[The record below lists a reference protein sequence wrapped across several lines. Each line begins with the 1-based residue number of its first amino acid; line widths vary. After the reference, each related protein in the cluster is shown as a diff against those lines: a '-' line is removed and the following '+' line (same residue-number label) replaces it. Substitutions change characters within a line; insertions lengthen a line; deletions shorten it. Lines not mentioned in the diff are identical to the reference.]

1 VGALVCGA
9 AAQSA
14 EAPEV
19 TFRSNVTEV
28 RLAFSTTDQNNRV
41 VPEVRPTDFAV
52 VDQDRVVREFRSFSR
67 TEFTHMEVAILL
79 DASGS
84 MTPKFK
90 QELSK
95 ALELINETG
104 NVVESLSIVSFRGD
118 QAIALCEHN
127 CRSLDVQTQVAALQS
142 GGVTPLYDT
151 IVFASHVL
159 FRHSDEHSRK
169 ILILLSDGMDTISI
183 HSLSNA
189 VDSLLHNDV
198 SIYSVDLSP
207 KPHAAEG
214 TPVLRDLA
222 AATGGRYVPVE
233 DGIAKMLDA
242 VREDFRATYTVVYRL
257 PNHAEGFHEVRLLP
271 THQLGLQF
279 HCRRGYY
286 YPNSED

>member
-1 VGALVCGA
+1 
-9 AAQSA
+9 
-14 EAPEV
+14 V

-67 TEFTHMEVAILL
+67 IEFTHMEVAILL

-127 CRSLDVQTQVAALQS
+127 CRFPGCAHGAGWPPERGRDASL
-142 GGVTPLYDT
+142 
-151 IVFASHVL
+151 
-159 FRHSDEHSRK
+159 
-169 ILILLSDGMDTISI
+169 
-183 HSLSNA
+183 
-189 VDSLLHNDV
+189 
-198 SIYSVDLSP
+198 
-207 KPHAAEG
+207 
-214 TPVLRDLA
+214 
-222 AATGGRYVPVE
+222 
-233 DGIAKMLDA
+233 
-242 VREDFRATYTVVYRL
+242 
-257 PNHAEGFHEVRLLP
+257 
-271 THQLGLQF
+271 
-279 HCRRGYY
+279 
-286 YPNSED
+286 